1 MKNWYSKIRVKLIYK
16 VAILTAF
23 IATTQT
29 KEALLKLGFNSV
41 FKCA

>member
-1 MKNWYSKIRVKLIYK
+1 MEESVKNWNRKIRVKLIYK
-16 VAILTAF
+16 VVILTTF

-41 FKCA
+41 